1 MREEASVDFTQREL
15 RCRLMFAAS
24 TADGVRVPSLLT
36 LEYPNGRTAEVAVDE
51 LVEPGQVLELYGRRW
66 KVLGR
71 VGRVDR
77 RPAYRHATQ
86 VEQRLVCRPISN

>member
-1 MREEASVDFTQREL
+1 
-15 RCRLMFAAS
+15 
-24 TADGVRVPSLLT
+24 
-36 LEYPNGRTAEVAVDE
+36 VAVDE